1 MNKKLFGPLVGL
13 AIMTA
18 ITAPGAGAAFGQD
31 TKPVTFGKT
40 ATFEHESKWFSID
53 MPTAWSSKD
62 TSKEGEEAIVTF
74 ADPTENAAIVVDV
87 FPIEKAFD
95 EDAKTEFV
103 LKFVNDR
110 FEKFTKF
117 SHGDP
122 KTFKD
127 DSVGLGF
134 SYQQKLGKL
143 NVTMLGESYVQTY
156 DDKMMSLITF
166 LIPKEQYDAAKAS
179 AYKLID
185 SFQANPDA
193 LASSTV
199 EEMSDLVKYTHP
211 KKVFSIEVPGTWK
224 VTDKSKTGSITT
236 IFSNPDGYSFVM
248 VEAVK
253 NTKATLKAK
262 ELVAAVEKY
271 VADTIGK
278 NVADFSAGKSK
289 SVNANVASQTFSF
302 TISGKNGKST
312 EMAGI
317 MYMFQA
323 GNTISFLRIAVPT
336 DSIKVNGDKL
346 DAIGDSFAVNK
357 SIKF

>member
-1 MNKKLFGPLVGL
+1 MNKKLVGPLVGL
-13 AIMTA
+13 ALMTA
-18 ITAPGAGAAFGQD
+18 ITAPGAGAAHGQD

-40 ATFEHESKWFSID
+40 ETIEHESNWFSID

-62 TSKEGEEAIVTF
+62 TSKQGEEAIVTF
-74 ADPTENAAIVVDV
+74 SDPTENAAIVVDV

-103 LKFVNDR
+103 VKFVNDR

-117 SHGDP
+117 SQGDP

-127 DSVGLGF
+127 ESVGVGY

-143 NVTMLGESYVQTY
+143 NVKMLGESYVQTY

-166 LIPKEQYDAAKAS
+166 LIPAEQYDDAKKS
-179 AYKLID
+179 AYELID
-185 SFQANPDA
+185 SFKANPDA
-193 LASSTV
+193 LASSAV

-211 KKVFSIEVPGTWK
+211 KKVFSIEVPETWK

-248 VEAVK
+248 VEAVR
-253 NTKATLKAK
+253 NTKAALKSK
-262 ELVAAVEKY
+262 ELVTAVEKY
-271 VADTIGK
+271 VADTVGK
-278 NVADFSAGKSK
+278 NVAGFTAGKSK
-289 SVNANVASQTFSF
+289 SVNANVASQGFTF
-302 TISGKNGKST
+302 TISDKKGKAT

-317 MYMFQA
+317 MYIFQA
-323 GNTISFLRIAVPT
+323 GGTISFLRIAVPT

-346 DAIGDSFAVNK
+346 DSIGDSFAVNK
-357 SIKF
+357 NIKF

>member
-18 ITAPGAGAAFGQD
+18 ITAPGAGAAHGQD

-40 ATFEHESKWFSID
+40 ASFEHESNWFSID

-74 ADPTENAAIVVDV
+74 TDPTENAAIVVDV
-87 FPIEKAFD
+87 FPIEKPFD

-117 SHGDP
+117 NHGDP
-122 KTFKD
+122 KAFKD

-143 NVTMLGESYVQTY
+143 DVKMLGEVYVQTY
-156 DDKMMSLITF
+156 DDKMMSMITF
-166 LIPKEQYDAAKAS
+166 LIPNEQYEDAKAS
-179 AYKLID
+179 AYELID
-185 SFQANPDA
+185 SFKANPDA

-211 KKVFSIEVPGTWK
+211 KKVFSIEVPETWK
-224 VTDKSKTGSITT
+224 VTDKSKAGNITT

-253 NTKATLKAK
+253 NSKAALKSK
-262 ELVAAVEKY
+262 ELVTALEKY
-271 VADTIGK
+271 VSDTVGK
-278 NVADFSAGKSK
+278 NVADFSASKSK
-289 SVNANVASQTFSF
+289 SVNANVASQAFSF
-302 TISGKNGKST
+302 SVTDKNDKT
-312 EMAGI
+312 TKMAGI
-317 MYMFQA
+317 MYIFQS

-336 DSIKVNGDKL
+336 DSIKINGDKL
-346 DAIGDSFAVNK
+346 DSIGDSFAVNK

>member
-18 ITAPGAGAAFGQD
+18 ITAPGAGAAHGQD

-40 ATFEHESKWFSID
+40 ATFEHESNWFSID

-74 ADPTENAAIVVDV
+74 TDPTENAAIVVDV
-87 FPIEKAFD
+87 FPIEKPFD

-143 NVTMLGESYVQTY
+143 NVKMLGEVYVQTY
-156 DDKMMSLITF
+156 DDKMMSMITF
-166 LIPKEQYDAAKAS
+166 LIPNEQYEDAKTS

-185 SFQANPDA
+185 SFKANPDA
-193 LASSTV
+193 LASSAV
-199 EEMSDLVKYTHP
+199 EEMSDLATYTHP
-211 KKVFSIEVPGTWK
+211 KKVFTIEVPETWK
-224 VTDKSKTGSITT
+224 VTDKSKAGNITT

-253 NTKATLKAK
+253 NSKAALKSK
-262 ELVAAVEKY
+262 ELVTALEKY
-271 VADTIGK
+271 VADTVGK
-278 NVADFSAGKSK
+278 NVAEFKASKSK
-289 SVNANVASQTFSF
+289 SVNANVASQAFSF
-302 TISGKNGKST
+302 TITDKGKDT
-312 EMAGI
+312 PMAGI
-317 MYMFQA
+317 MYIFQS
-323 GNTISFLRIAVPT
+323 GSTISFLRIAVPT
-336 DSIKVNGDKL
+336 DSIQINGDKL
-346 DAIGDSFAVNK
+346 DSIGDSFAVNK
-357 SIKF
+357 NIKF